1 MHSSARADK
10 LEHIVPGCAH
20 RLAMTLLVAVAGL
33 TAIGSAR
40 GGESA
45 STDAG
50 VTSLDAGAPPP
61 DADAGGEAGTL
72 PDLDASPDAE
82 APPPNM
88 GAPPPGLGQKRHLR
102 ADDYARKNE
111 GGYVTGLPL
120 ADYDPTTGIGFGA
133 RGYYYYDGKRSD
145 PLFALAPYKH
155 RVIVQVFATTRGA
168 QDHLIDYDAPNFLGS
183 LFRVRAT
190 AEYEAANIWP
200 YYGIGSRTLAPLS
213 FPGAPGM
220 SFATLSGYQQ
230 ALGQVQRNGS
240 TYARYNSIG
249 FQRPTL
255 QLGLERLLL
264 GGVVRP
270 LVGVGLAYNRL
281 TDFTGQSV
289 DAVAYNGANVHASE
303 ATTLFAADCAAHRIL
318 GCGGGFDNV
327 IRLALSF
334 DTRDFEP
341 DPNDGVY
348 AELSSEIATKA
359 LGSQY
364 EYARVMLSVR
374 GFYSPIPKIADLVI
388 AVRGLYEVQSAGT
401 PFFSQVWLPFI
412 DDNHE
417 GLGGLRTLRGYDQDR
432 FVGPIIVLTNYEL
445 RWTFTRFRFLGQG
458 FGLMVVP
465 FLDMGRVF
473 DDVQQTSFADWKRAQ
488 GAGFRIAWNEAT
500 ILMADYGVSSEG
512 SGLYLNFNHIF

>member
-1 MHSSARADK
+1 MA
-10 LEHIVPGCAH
+10 
-20 RLAMTLLVAVAGL
+20 
-33 TAIGSAR
+33 
-40 GGESA
+40 
-45 STDAG
+45 
-50 VTSLDAGAPPP
+50 
-61 DADAGGEAGTL
+61 ADAK
-72 PDLDASPDAE
+72 P
-82 APPPNM
+82 APL
-88 GAPPPGLGQKRHLR
+88 GLHRKRQLR

-111 GGYVTGLPL
+111 GGYLTGLPL

-133 RGYYYYDGKRSD
+133 RGYYYYNGDKAD
-145 PLFALAPYKH
+145 PLFAYTPYKQ
-155 RVIVQVFATTRGA
+155 RLIVQVFATTRGA
-168 QDHLIDYDAPNFLGS
+168 QDQLIDYDAPNFLGS

-190 AEYEAANIWP
+190 AEFEAANVWP

-213 FPGAPGM
+213 FPGAPG
-220 SFATLSGYQQ
+220 ATYAHLSDYQA
-230 ALGQVQRNGS
+230 ALQRTQRNGT
-240 TYARYNSIG
+240 TYALYNSVG

-264 GGVVRP
+264 GGILRP
-270 LVGVGLAYNRL
+270 LVGIGLAYNRISDFSGQL
-281 TDFTGQSV
+281 TDGV
-289 DAVAYNGANVHASE
+289 GINGNGVRAVE
-303 ATTLFAADCAAHRIL
+303 ATTLYASDCAAHRIV

-327 IRLALSF
+327 LRLALSF

-341 DPNDGVY
+341 DPNDGIY
-348 AELSSEIATKA
+348 AELSSEIGTKA

-445 RWTFTRFRFLGQG
+445 RWTFTRFRLLKQS
-458 FGLMVVP
+458 FGLMAVP

-473 DDVQQTSFADWKRAQ
+473 DNVQQTSFGDWKRAQ
-488 GAGFRIAWNEAT
+488 GLGFRIAWNEAT
-500 ILMADYGVSSEG
+500 ILMADYGFSSEG
-512 SGLYLNFNHIF
+512 TGLYLNFNHIF

>member
-1 MHSSARADK
+1 MGR
-10 LEHIVPGCAH
+10 PP
-20 RLAMTLLVAVAGL
+20 AGL
-33 TAIGSAR
+33 
-40 GGESA
+40 
-45 STDAG
+45 D
-50 VTSLDAGAPPP
+50 
-61 DADAGGEAGTL
+61 
-72 PDLDASPDAE
+72 
-82 APPPNM
+82 
-88 GAPPPGLGQKRHLR
+88 QKRHLR
-102 ADDYARKNE
+102 ADDYARKKE

-120 ADYDPTTGIGFGA
+120 AAYDPTTGVGFGA
-133 RGYYYYDGKRSD
+133 RGYYYFDGKRSD

-183 LFRVRAT
+183 LYRVRAT
-190 AEYEAANIWP
+190 LEFEAANIWP
-200 YYGIGSRTLAPLS
+200 YYGIGSRTLEALH
-213 FPGAPGM
+213 FPGAPG
-220 SFATLSGYQQ
+220 SFSTNSAYQAAIQ
-230 ALGQVQRNGS
+230 GVQRNGT
-240 TYARYNSIG
+240 TYALYNSLG

-255 QLGLERLLL
+255 QLGLERLLF
-264 GGVVRP
+264 GGVIRP

-281 TDFTGQSV
+281 TDFTGQDV
-289 DAVAYNGANVHASE
+289 DAVAYNGASVHAPE

-327 IRLALSF
+327 LRLALSL

-348 AELSSEIATKA
+348 AELSSEIGTKA

-364 EYARVMLSVR
+364 DYARVMLSVR

-388 AVRGLYEVQSAGT
+388 AIRGLYEVQSSGT

-445 RWTFTRFRFLGQG
+445 RWTFYRFKLLKQNLG
-458 FGLMVVP
+458 LIAAP

-473 DDVQQTSFADWKRAQ
+473 DNVQQTSFSDWKRAQ
-488 GAGFRIAWNEAT
+488 GMGLRIAWNEAT
-500 ILMADYGVSSEG
+500 ILMADYGFSSEN

>member
-1 MHSSARADK
+1 LALAGIAVGGAAAADDAPASTPSPPAPQPTSSPA
-10 LEHIVPGCAH
+10 
-20 RLAMTLLVAVAGL
+20 AGAG
-33 TAIGSAR
+33 TRDAGSAP
-40 GGESA
+40 
-45 STDAG
+45 AG
-50 VTSLDAGAPPP
+50 YD
-61 DADAGGEAGTL
+61 
-72 PDLDASPDAE
+72 
-82 APPPNM
+82 
-88 GAPPPGLGQKRHLR
+88 QKRHLR

-120 ADYDPTTGIGFGA
+120 ANYDPTTGVGFGA
-133 RGYYYYDGKRSD
+133 RGYYYYDGYRTD

-155 RVIVQVFATTRGA
+155 RLIVQVFATSRGA
-168 QDHLIDYDAPNFLGS
+168 QDQLIDYDAPNFMGS

-190 AEYEAANIWP
+190 LEYEAANVWP
-200 YYGIGSRTLAPLS
+200 YYGIGSRTLNPLS
-213 FPGAPGM
+213 FPGAPGKT
-220 SFATLSGYQQ
+220 FGNLGDYQN
-230 ALGQVQRNGS
+230 ALQGVQRNGS
-240 TYARYNSIG
+240 TYALYNSIG

-270 LVGVGLAYNRL
+270 LIGVGLSYDRL
-281 TDFTGQSV
+281 TDFTGQQT
-289 DAVAYNGANVHASE
+289 DAVAYNGSATRATE
-303 ATTLFAADCAAHRIL
+303 ARTLFATDCAAHRIL

-327 IRLALSF
+327 LRLALSL

-348 AELSSEIATKA
+348 SELSSEIGTQA

-364 EYARVMLSVR
+364 NYVRVMLSVR
-374 GFYSPIPKIADLVI
+374 GFYSPIPKLADLVI

-445 RWTFTRFRFLGQG
+445 RWTFTKFRLLGQG
-458 FGLMVVP
+458 FGLIAVP

-473 DDVQQTSFADWKRAQ
+473 DDVPQTSFSNWKRTE
-488 GAGFRIAWNEAT
+488 GMGFRIAWNEAT
-500 ILMADYGVSSEG
+500 ILMADYGFSSEG